1 MTATTSRTGR
11 LFHRISATWSELD
24 YAQRRLIENQ
34 TDFGQNARGRRTE
47 DTRPNR
53 TNTRL

>member
-34 TDFGQNARGRRTE
+34 TDFGQDARGRRTE

-53 TNTRL
+53 ANTRL